1 LQGFED
7 FMGSGDFDS
16 KILGDLLKARRTFIL
31 PDKIAEEFEVFLLRG
46 SQGIGLDDL
55 PWDSI

>member
-1 LQGFED
+1 
-7 FMGSGDFDS
+7 MGSGDFDS